1 MAKVHEIGIGADT
14 RAFEDSIKSGV
25 IKPTE
30 DAAGAMDRLAD
41 ATGGTGAATGKAGDQ
56 VASFADKLAD
66 AARKAGKSDDEIRDA
81 LKQMG
86 VSADD
91 ARRAVDKLGDEFKDT
106 GREGERGAGEAE
118 RGVDKLEDA
127 LKKAQRETKELGDK
141 ADDAGDKARRGM
153 ERAEEGVKDFKQEA
167 QQSARETAASFDGS
181 FESIAELG
189 QEIAANAFAGFGPA
203 GAAAGIAVAGAG
215 GAMIETFNKVEEA
228 AEEARDSAFSL
239 AYDVA
244 GAMATA
250 GYTQRVSE
258 WTSSTEKYKQVTD
271 LAAASGMDQ
280 VDVIDA
286 LASGGD
292 KLGKLTD
299 AFARNAEA
307 SGKLSPGRIWEL
319 EAAVKATGEGYISG
333 SDAAAVAERA
343 NYEYAKS
350 VGVATGE
357 TDALGNAIYRLPDD
371 TEVSVNAQTQR
382 ATEDI
387 QRVEDKVNE
396 VDGQEAVVNARV
408 NGLDKVRIDLDAL
421 TRPRTMTVTAK
432 LNQAFSANM
441 GWNQ

>member
-1 MAKVHEIGIGADT
+1 MAGYTVGIASET
-14 RAFEDSIKSGV
+14 KAFKQGIESGL
-25 IKPTE
+25 IEP
-30 DAAGAMDRLAD
+30 
-41 ATGGTGAATGKAGDQ
+41 
-56 VASFADKLAD
+56 
-66 AARKAGKSDDEIRDA
+66 
-81 LKQMG
+81 
-86 VSADD
+86 
-91 ARRAVDKLGDEFKDT
+91 
-106 GREGERGAGEAE
+106 
-118 RGVDKLEDA
+118 LEDA
-127 LKKAQRETKELGDK
+127 QKELLELGKSRGPEQLERALKDAEKATERLKDETKDTARAIEQEFRDSYRSVK
-141 ADDAGDKARRGM
+141 SSSDDGIG
-153 ERAEEGVKDFKQEA
+153 RAKEGVQDFKQEA

-189 QEIAANAFAGFGPA
+189 QEIAANAFTGFGPA

-215 GAMIETFNKVEEA
+215 GVMIDTFNKVEEA

-250 GYTQRVSE
+250 GFTQRVAE

-286 LASGGD
+286 LSSGGD
-292 KLGKLTD
+292 KLEKLTE

-319 EAAVKATGEGYISG
+319 EAAVRATSEGYISG

-343 NYEYAKS
+343 NYEYARS

-371 TEVSVNAQTQR
+371 TEVSVNAKTQR

-408 NGLDKVRIDLDAL
+408 NGLNQVRVDLDAL
-421 TRPRTMTVTAK
+421 TRSRTVSITAK
-432 LNQAFSANM
+432 LNSQFAQSM
-441 GWNQ
+441 GWNR

>member
-1 MAKVHEIGIGADT
+1 MSSKRFEIDIGLNASEVAKGAQDGKK
-14 RAFEDSIKSGV
+14 ALADLEAAVGDVADESSKSGREV
-25 IKPTE
+25 
-30 DAAGAMDRLAD
+30 D
-41 ATGGTGAATGKAGDQ
+41 
-56 VASFADKLAD
+56 SFASKLVD
-66 AARKAGKSDDEIRDA
+66 ASRKAGKSDDDIKDA
-81 LKQMG
+81 LRQMG
-86 VSADD
+86 LSAKQ
-91 ARRAVDKLGDEFKDT
+91 AERAVEGVGDELKDT
-106 GREGERGAGEAE
+106 GRTGERSL
-118 RGVDKLEDA
+118 DDIEDS
-127 LKKAQRETKELGDK
+127 LKDVQRQSRKTFDDIGD
-141 ADDAGDKARRGM
+141 DSRRGFGK
-153 ERAEEGVKDFKQEA
+153 AEDGVKDFKQEA
-167 QQSARETAASFDGS
+167 EQSARETAASFDGS

-271 LAAASGMDQ
+271 LAVASGLDE

-333 SDAAAVAERA
+333 ADAASIAERA
-343 NYEYAKS
+343 NYEYARS
-350 VGVATGE
+350 VGHATGE

-371 TEVSVNAQTQR
+371 TEVAVNANTQR

-387 QRVEDKVNE
+387 QRVEAKVNE

-408 NGLDKVRIDLDAL
+408 TGLDKVRIDLDAL

-432 LNQAFSANM
+432 LNQSFAQNM
-441 GWNQ
+441 GWDR